1 MSTALA
7 PATEATP
14 TVGPIPTGPIPAAP
28 RVRRSRR
35 SQPGRPRLIAV
46 PDAEPPF
53 DDERRSVDRI
63 RRAVPRR
70 PVALADPDVH
80 APATAFRAAGTAA
93 APLVAADVPDLS
105 YAPDFGV
112 EQTPSSQLPPAAK
125 VAVTLGRALI
135 ETLTGV
141 RPSAQLR
148 THCTPPVFAG
158 LQRHIPLTGR
168 GLARVQSVHTSEP
181 SDGVA
186 EVCLVLR
193 RGDRCR
199 AIAFRMTGLDG
210 RWRITALQVG

>member
-7 PATEATP
+7 ATAAAT
-14 TVGPIPTGPIPAAP
+14 TAAPAATAP
-28 RVRRSRR
+28 PIQRTPADRTRSERR
-35 SQPGRPRLIAV
+35 RPRLVAV
-46 PDAEPPF
+46 PDCEPPF
-53 DDERRSVDRI
+53 DDELRSIDRI
-63 RRAVPRR
+63 RRVIPR

-80 APATAFRAAGTAA
+80 APTTAFRAAGTGV
-93 APLVAADVPDLS
+93 APLIAVAVPDQS

-112 EQTPSSQLPPAAK
+112 EHTPSSELPPAAK
-125 VAVTLGRALI
+125 VAVALGRALI

-141 RPSAQLR
+141 RPAAQLR

-158 LQRHIPLTGR
+158 LQQHIPLPGR
-168 GLARVQSVHTSEP
+168 GLARLQSVHTSEP

-199 AIAFRMTGLDG
+199 AVAFRLAGLDG